1 MMCRMRTLSLHN
13 DASPSRGAAVD
24 EAGGG
29 AYYAQWVQ
37 CLTMHDSLVGADDIE
52 VRRRGAGGRARADVT
67 RGSRA
72 RTKRAAPRSLQR
84 FGGTRRQFPRTMTRR
99 SAARRVFSSRR
110 PTHRCY
116 DRWS

>member
-52 VRRRGAGGRARADVT
+52 VRRRGAGGVRKGVVGGGRVGVGHGGVRCA
-67 RGSRA
+67 GCP
-72 RTKRAAPRSLQR
+72 APACRKS
-84 FGGTRRQFPRTMTRR
+84 
-99 SAARRVFSSRR
+99 
-110 PTHRCY
+110 CI
-116 DRWS
+116 DRLK